1 MIAADYAST
10 KRELTGRRFSPESL
24 LGVTSLLDPA
34 SGMSLL
40 AGGLMKDVTASRPR
54 ALAEEIKVPPP
65 PSSARSLLKYAGRW
79 KGDDLEELLEDVYSS
94 RGEAE
99 F

>member
-34 SGMSLL
+34 SGVSLL
-40 AGGLMKDVTASRPR
+40 AGGLTKDATASRPR
-54 ALAEEIKVPPP
+54 ALAEEIKEPP

-79 KGDDLEELLEDVYSS
+79 KGDDLEELLDDMYSS